1 MPSQQEPIRPIVP
14 PIASDG
20 PRPND
25 VPSFDTRPVEDPMA
39 ERMGGWVDKLLSVHR
54 PVVLAHLRSIR
65 RMKPDASPAEITRLL
80 ERRYLAA
87 VTTGGA
93 AVGASAAVPGIG
105 TGAALALTGVETAGF
120 LEASA
125 LYAQSITELHG
136 IALDD
141 PVRARALVMT
151 MLMGGP
157 GVELVKHLA
166 AQATGSGV
174 GVNGAWGGALTST
187 LPRAAFGPIGDQL
200 RNAFL
205 RRFAANTGAGAVGR
219 LVPFGIGAAIGGTG
233 NLILGRRVVAASR
246 TAFGPPPMA
255 FPEALAIAPKPP
267 REPRKP
273 REPKKPRELT
283 PRRALLGRKREQ
295 S

>member
-14 PIASDG
+14 PIASGG
-20 PRPND
+20 PQPHDMPDFDLRP
-25 VPSFDTRPVEDPMA
+25 PQDPMA
-39 ERMGGWVDKLLSVHR
+39 ERLGGWVDKLLSVHR
-54 PVVLAHLRSIR
+54 PAVLAHLRSIR
-65 RMKPDASPAEITRLL
+65 RAKPDASPAEIARIL

-93 AVGASAAVPGIG
+93 AVGASAAVPGLG

-136 IALDD
+136 IALED
-141 PVRARALVMT
+141 PTRARALVMT
-151 MLMGGP
+151 MIMGGP
-157 GVELVKHLA
+157 GVELVKHLT

-174 GVNGAWGGALTST
+174 GVSGYWGGTLTQA

-219 LVPFGIGAAIGGTG
+219 LVPFGIGAAIGGSG

-246 TAFGPPPMA
+246 TAFGPPPA
-255 FPEALAIAPKPP
+255 VFPDVLAIEPKAP
-267 REPRKP
+267 RERKP
-273 REPKKPRELT
+273 RNHA
-283 PRRALLGRKREQ
+283 PRRALLPGRRKREQ
-295 S
+295 G